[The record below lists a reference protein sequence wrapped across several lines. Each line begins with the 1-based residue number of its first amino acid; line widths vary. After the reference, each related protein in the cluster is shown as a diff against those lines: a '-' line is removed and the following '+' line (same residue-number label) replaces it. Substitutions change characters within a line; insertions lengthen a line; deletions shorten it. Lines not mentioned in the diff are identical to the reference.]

1 MIVKK
6 THCTTLQN
14 KSYNIILYRIYDMD
28 SSEVGNPSG
37 NITITFQ
44 TIFNFESIRTHLLKF
59 DSDIRKRNWEREKIA
74 ENALQT
80 S

>member
-1 MIVKK
+1 
-6 THCTTLQN
+6 
-14 KSYNIILYRIYDMD
+14 MD

-37 NITITFQ
+37 NFTNTFQ

-59 DSDIRKRNWEREKIA
+59 DSDIRKRNWKREKIA